1 MDTNPSSDDLLSGDP
16 TDPRGLLDV
25 ITSRYDL
32 AQEEVH
38 IGMRTFTMT
47 VVRDPDL
54 LLERVTPAQFAQD
67 ERLPY
72 WAELWTSSL
81 ALARSCLEENDF
93 HGKHVL
99 ELGCGVGLVGLSA
112 ASGGAHV
119 VMTDYEHDALLF
131 TQYNAAVNLSP
142 DVVRKQIQLHHLD
155 WRAPGLMGQ
164 YDAVLGADILYERS
178 LHEPLLRI
186 LDEALVPGGRVV
198 LTDPERSMALAF
210 LDAARERGYTC
221 ETHTSGCRR
230 RGRVSTV
237 TRYMLQRFP

>member
-1 MDTNPSSDDLLSGDP
+1 MD
-16 TDPRGLLDV
+16 
-25 ITSRYDL
+25 IIASRYDL
-32 AQEEVH
+32 AQEEVN
-38 IGMRTFTMT
+38 IGVRTFTMT
-47 VVRDPDL
+47 VVRDPDV

-81 ALARSCLEENDF
+81 ALARFCLEEIDF
-93 HGKHVL
+93 RGKRVL

-119 VMTDYEHDALLF
+119 VMSDYEHDALLF
-131 TQYNAAVNLSP
+131 SQYNALVNLTP
-142 DVVRKQIQLHHLD
+142 AVVRKRIHFRHLD

-178 LHEPLLRI
+178 LHGPLLRV
-186 LDEALVPGGRVV
+186 LDEALAPGGRVV
-198 LTDPERSMALAF
+198 LTDPERPM
-210 LDAARERGYTC
+210 AREFVAAAHERDYSC
-221 ETHTSGCRR
+221 DAQTSSWRR

-237 TRYMLQRFP
+237 TRYMLRRSP